1 MLQVYCVEDWAEAV
15 ELHNRLAYRLSTAVF
30 TSGGSEHVKEM
41 TNALSTGC
49 ININRGTIGSSLR
62 LPAVG
67 QGRSANGIPADIDL
81 LRFLATPRATL
92 VDRRPFDASRWVP
105 GTGPMPASAM
115 VEAAGDDA

>member
-1 MLQVYCVEDWAEAV
+1 MSRWGPCSKCTASRTGQKV

-30 TSGGSEHVKEM
+30 TSGGSELVKEM

-67 QGRSANGIPADIDL
+67 QGRSANGIPPTSTCCACDAPG
-81 LRFLATPRATL
+81 LRRLASL
-92 VDRRPFDASRWVP
+92 
-105 GTGPMPASAM
+105 
-115 VEAAGDDA
+115 